1 MPHGTALSFRDGSRQ
16 APIDEPY
23 WKNQAPQLEQRDH
36 MPQVDVYLQHTHQ
49 DEHAVSH
56 FDSKSGAFVP
66 QQSSAPRHIAV
77 SKE

>member
-1 MPHGTALSFRDGSRQ
+1 
-16 APIDEPY
+16 
-23 WKNQAPQLEQRDH
+23 

-66 QQSSAPRHIAV
+66 QQSSAPRHISV